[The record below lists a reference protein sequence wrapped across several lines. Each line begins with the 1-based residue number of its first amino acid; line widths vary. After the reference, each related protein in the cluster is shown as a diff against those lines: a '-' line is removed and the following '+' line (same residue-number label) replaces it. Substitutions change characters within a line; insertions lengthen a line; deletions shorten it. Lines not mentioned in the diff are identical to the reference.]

1 MRVLGTTAAAVLALL
16 HVPLHV
22 LATDVLKT
30 DGYSI
35 CGSSSAIKVQQFSMQ
50 FDRSTRK
57 IDFDVAGTSEKEQ
70 NVTASLTVSA
80 YGKQVY
86 EKDFKPC
93 DADTYV
99 KELCPVPAGTFS
111 ASGSQSVSSDY
122 ANMIPSIAFAV
133 PDLEGDAK
141 LELKNADTNEE
152 VACIESGVTNGK
164 TIQLPAVSYA
174 AAGIIAASLAL
185 SGLTAVAASGHP
197 GSASSS
203 PGFGE
208 VVGWFQTMATGGMLS
223 VPYPTVYRNFASN
236 FAFTTGLIPWG
247 QMQNSID
254 HFRNVTGGNL
264 TENSYKYLQSANL
277 TFDDDSSTTK
287 RALSELF
294 ERALMFS
301 RDVSTSVNGTGN
313 ATAANS
319 TQSGIQK
326 TINGIEAYAE
336 QLTIPSS
343 SIFMTVLLF
352 FALVIAAI
360 AVGILLLK
368 VILET
373 WALYGSFPA
382 SLTNFRKHY
391 WGLLGRTVTNLI
403 LIVYGIWV
411 IYCVYQFT
419 QGDSWAATLLA
430 ALTLVA
436 FTAILAAFTI
446 RIALLARR
454 YKKSEGDTGVL
465 YEDQKVWRRYSL
477 FYDNYK
483 KDYWFIFVPAIL
495 YMFVKGCIIAGADG
509 HGLVQ
514 TGGQLIVESLMLILL
529 LWTRPYVA
537 KSGQWI
543 NLIIQVV
550 RVLSVV
556 CILIFVQELG
566 FSKTTKTITGIVLI
580 AVQSTLTGILAILIA
595 INALINCIRTN
606 PHAKLRQRN
615 EKGDDFDNLTAL
627 DARNSLLMDAP
638 RSRADVYEAGKYN
651 YAAGPFEP
659 YRDHVPASH
668 TRDKS
673 TDRLISNNNL
683 AYRNSQQSLHH
694 GISRDR
700 SPSPEEMHHQ
710 PQSFGVAY

>member
-1 MRVLGTTAAAVLALL
+1 MRVLGTTAAAVVALL
-16 HVPLHV
+16 HLPLHV

-30 DGYSI
+30 DGYSL
-35 CGSSSAIKVQQFSMQ
+35 CSASSAIKVQQFSIQ
-50 FDRSTRK
+50 FDRSTKK
-57 IDFDVAGTSEKEQ
+57 IDFNVAGTSEKVQ
-70 NVTASLTVSA
+70 NVTASLVVSA

-99 KELCPVPAGTFS
+99 KELCPLPSGDFA

-122 ANMIPSIAFAV
+122 ADMIPSIAFSV
-133 PDLEGDAK
+133 PDLEGDAR

-174 AAGIIAASLAL
+174 AVGIIAASLAL
-185 SGLTAVAASGHP
+185 SGLTALGTAGHP

-223 VPYPTVYRNFASN
+223 VPYPPVYRNFASN
-236 FAFTTGLIPWG
+236 FAFTTGLVPWS

-254 HFRNVTGGNL
+254 NFRNSTGGNL
-264 TENSYKYLQSANL
+264 TENSYKYLLNSNL
-277 TFDDDSSTTK
+277 TYDGDSSTTK
-287 RALSELF
+287 RALSGLF
-294 ERALMFS
+294 ERALLFS

-313 ATAANS
+313 ATANA
-319 TQSGIQK
+319 TESGIQG
-326 TINGIEAYAE
+326 TIKGIAAYSE
-336 QLTIPSS
+336 QLSIPSS

-403 LIVYGIWV
+403 LVVYGIWV

-419 QGDSWAATLLA
+419 RGDSWAATLLA
-430 ALTLVA
+430 ALTLAAFTAVLVA
-436 FTAILAAFTI
+436 FTV
-446 RIALLARR
+446 RIAILARR
-454 YKKSEGDTGVL
+454 YKKSEGDAGVL

-483 KDYWFIFVPAIL
+483 KDYWFIFVPAII
-495 YMFVKGCIIAGADG
+495 YMLVKGCIIAGGDG

-514 TGGQLIVESLMLILL
+514 TGGQLVVESLMLILL

-543 NLIIQVV
+543 NLVIQVV

-606 PHAKLRQRN
+606 PHAKLRQNN

-651 YAAGPFEP
+651 YAGPFEP
-659 YRDHVPASH
+659 YSDHTPASH
-668 TRDKS
+668 AREKS
-673 TDRLISNNNL
+673 TDRLISRGDS
-683 AYRNSQQSLHH
+683 AYRDSQQSLHH

-700 SPSPEEMHHQ
+700 SPTPEEMHRQ
-710 PQSFGVAY
+710 PQSHGVAY